1 MPLVRHGDVSER
13 EMRPGIRGKF
23 LANKELGATGVS
35 LLLNTADAGAAV
47 PLHRHTVEEAV
58 MMFEGRIWVRV
69 ADREYEIGPG
79 ETVIIPPDTPHA
91 WGNAGPATARMLW
104 VWGGADPFGDATYLQ
119 GEPPWV
125 SG

>member
-1 MPLVRHGDVSER
+1 MPLVCHGAVPER

-35 LLLNTADAGAAV
+35 LLVNTADAGAAV
-47 PLHRHTVEEAV
+47 PVHRHTVEEAV

-69 ADREYEIGPG
+69 ADEEHLIGPG
-79 ETVIIPPDTPHA
+79 ETVIIPPNTVHA
-91 WGNAGPATARMLW
+91 WGNAGPTTARMLW

-119 GEPPWV
+119 GEPPAV
-125 SG
+125 NV